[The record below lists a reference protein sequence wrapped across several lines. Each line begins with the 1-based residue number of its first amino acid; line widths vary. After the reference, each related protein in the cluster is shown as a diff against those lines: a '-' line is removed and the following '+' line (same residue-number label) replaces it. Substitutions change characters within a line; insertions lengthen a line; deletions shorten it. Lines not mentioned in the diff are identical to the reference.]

1 MKPTYV
7 YIYSVQDPICIPDSN
22 IFHPFYKKY
31 TQVDNKSTFLIQ
43 V

>member
-22 IFHPFYKKY
+22 IFHPFYKKN
-31 TQVDNKSTFLIQ
+31 TLKWILNQHF
-43 V
+43 